1 MHQGW
6 HTSMDDESELDRMQ
20 GEPPRAYGVW
30 EQVKTELSRSAPRTM
45 WLIIFALLTSGLVL
59 QNLVLV
65 AIGTVSCL
73 VFGREFYRIV
83 CTMRNGRLHIVRC
96 DEMEFKARVKDTDV
110 WHGTIELDG
119 KPNIA
124 PVICEQCI
132 GIFDQDGNVELLV
145 LVAPGDDEFCSLV
158 GFRSGNDS

>member
-6 HTSMDDESELDRMQ
+6 HTTVDDSSIIDRMH
-20 GEPPRAYGVW
+20 GEPPRAYSVW
-30 EQVKTELSRSAPRTM
+30 EQVKTELSSSGSRILWIINLT
-45 WLIIFALLTSGLVL
+45 LIASGLIL
-59 QNLVLV
+59 HDWFWV
-65 AIGTVSCL
+65 ALGTASSL
-73 VFGREFYRIV
+73 FFGREAYRIISS
-83 CTMRNGRLHIVRC
+83 MRNGSLHTVRC

-110 WHGTIELDG
+110 WHGTVELDG